1 MKRAAVL
8 GGYNLVRIARLT
20 FLFSD
25 PYCRFQFCS
34 IMALEAADSN
44 GMEAPVH
51 RKDFEIIE
59 RGCTEC
65 SILWKEGCITF
76 IEELKKGFCRIV

>member
-51 RKDFEIIE
+51 RNAYRTYSDAFQESYPK
-59 RGCTEC
+59 R
-65 SILWKEGCITF
+65 ILK
-76 IEELKKGFCRIV
+76 